1 MCRYVKHNAKLK
13 FPGFRGMPNNH
24 ITLNLTIE
32 TKLDVI
38 PESLD
43 LTAAHSTLQPLKFT
57 ALCDKDVTH
66 TYVHQ
71 GYKRFYPPATWQV
84 SGTIDPRDY
93 SYIPKLIM
101 GSF

>member
-13 FPGFRGMPNNH
+13 FPGFRGMPDNH
-24 ITLNLTIE
+24 TLWA
-32 TKLDVI
+32 KHHVI
-38 PESLD
+38 AGSWD

-57 ALCDKDVTH
+57 ALRDKDVTH
-66 TYVHQ
+66 ARVHQ

-93 SYIPKLIM
+93 SYIPNLIM
-101 GSF
+101 ASF